1 MGNRQPFKYL
11 LGGTLK
17 VKSKALRVTYK
28 TLLINTISARLIKE
42 KINVIF
48 CKQ

>member
-1 MGNRQPFKYL
+1 MDNRQPFKYL
-11 LGGTLK
+11 LDGTLK
-17 VKSKALRVTYK
+17 VENKTWRVTYK
-28 TLLINTISARLIKE
+28 TLLINTISVRHIKE